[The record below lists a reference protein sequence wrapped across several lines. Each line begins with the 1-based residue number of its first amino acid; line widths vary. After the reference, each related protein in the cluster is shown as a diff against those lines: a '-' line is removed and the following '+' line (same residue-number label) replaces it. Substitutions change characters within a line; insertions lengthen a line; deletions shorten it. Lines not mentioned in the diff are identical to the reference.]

1 MSVRGPS
8 VGANGEEGMGG
19 LSSIRRLEAELAAGF
34 VGREEEARVAVL
46 ALLTKSHAV
55 FIGEPGTAKSALIR
69 RLSQLVNCRFFY
81 YLLSKY
87 TVPDELVGAIDP
99 IAYKEGRFVRNTKGK
114 LPDVE
119 IAFIDEIFK
128 GPSETL
134 NAILHIMNERIF
146 VDVDG
151 TVYNCPLHSLF
162 GASNEL
168 PVDSELAAFFDRFL
182 LRHFVKGIPS
192 NMLESAIIHNLRL
205 NSETGPIV
213 SLDDINRLYDKVT
226 AYMRANDSALARVT
240 AQFVVML
247 RQHGIFVSDRTAVS
261 PNHLP
266 RLIATYAYVYG
277 ADLRSAAMAVSK
289 YVLPNEEAV
298 RKYREMLDSFY
309 PAELRDASD
318 KLEKAKNYAASGDLQ
333 AAKRFASESLQL
345 ARAFLSRPEKA
356 ELFKEEVKNVI
367 ASAEQLLNE
376 IQQIEE
382 RLSRYRKGG
391 P

>member
-8 VGANGEEGMGG
+8 VRANSEEGMDGF
-19 LSSIRRLEAELAAGF
+19 SSIRRLEAELAAGF

-182 LRHFVKGIPS
+182 LRHFVKSIPA

-213 SLDDINRLYDKVT
+213 SLNDINRLYDEVT

-247 RQHGIFVSDRTAVS
+247 RQHGVFVSDRTAVS

-266 RLIATYAYVYG
+266 RLIATYAYVYRT
-277 ADLRSAAMAVSK
+277 DLRSAAMVISK

-356 ELFKEEVKNVI
+356 EPFKEEVKNVI

>member
-1 MSVRGPS
+1 MSMRDPYVRPN
-8 VGANGEEGMGG
+8 AEEGVDG
-19 LSSIRRLEAELAAGF
+19 LSLIRRLEAELAAGF

-99 IAYKEGRFVRNTKGK
+99 IAYKEGRFMRNTKGK

-134 NAILHIMNERIF
+134 NAILHIMNERVF

-168 PVDSELAAFFDRFL
+168 PIDSELAAFFDRFL
-182 LRHFVKGIPS
+182 LRHFVKSIPA

-213 SLDDINRLYDKVT
+213 SLNDINRLYDEVT

-261 PNHLP
+261 PNGLP
-266 RLIATYAYVYG
+266 RLIGTYAYVYRT
-277 ADLRSAAMAVSK
+277 DLRSAAMVVSK

-298 RKYREMLDSFY
+298 RMYKDMLDSFY
-309 PAELRDASD
+309 PAELKDASD

-345 ARAFLSRPEKA
+345 ARSFLSRPEKA
-356 ELFKEEVKNVI
+356 VPFKEEVKNVI

>member
-1 MSVRGPS
+1 MRGPS

-114 LPDVE
+114 LPEVE

>member
-1 MSVRGPS
+1 MD
-8 VGANGEEGMGG
+8 G

-46 ALLTKSHAV
+46 ALLTRSHAV

-146 VDVDG
+146 VDVDS

-168 PVDSELAAFFDRFL
+168 PIDSELAAFFDRFL
-182 LRHFVKGIPS
+182 LRHFVKSIPA

-205 NSETGPIV
+205 NSETAPIV
-213 SLDDINRLYDKVT
+213 SLNDINRLYDEVT

-261 PNHLP
+261 PNGLP
-266 RLIATYAYVYG
+266 RLIGTYAYVYRT
-277 ADLRSAAMAVSK
+277 DLRSAATIVSK
-289 YVLPNEEAV
+289 YVLPNEESV
-298 RKYREMLDSFY
+298 RMYRDMLDSFY
-309 PAELRDASD
+309 PAELKDASD

-345 ARAFLSRPEKA
+345 ARSFLSRPEKA
-356 ELFKEEVKNVI
+356 EPFKEEVKNVI

-382 RLSRYRKGG
+382 RLRRYRKGG

>member
-1 MSVRGPS
+1 MSVRGSS
-8 VGANGEEGMGG
+8 VGTNGEEGVDG
-19 LSSIRRLEAELAAGF
+19 LSLIRRLEAELAAGF

-134 NAILHIMNERIF
+134 NAILHVMNERIF

-182 LRHFVKGIPS
+182 LRHFVKSIPS
-192 NMLESAIIHNLRL
+192 NMLESAIIHNLTL

-213 SLDDINRLYDKVT
+213 SLDDINRLYDEVT

-261 PNHLP
+261 PSHLP
-266 RLIATYAYVYG
+266 RLIGTYAYVYRT
-277 ADLRSAAMAVSK
+277 DLRSAAMVVSK
-289 YVLPNEEAV
+289 YVLPNEEAA

-376 IQQIEE
+376 IRQIEE

>member
-1 MSVRGPS
+1 
-8 VGANGEEGMGG
+8 
-19 LSSIRRLEAELAAGF
+19 LIRRLEAELAAGF

-46 ALLTKSHAV
+46 ALLTKNHAV

-99 IAYKEGRFVRNTKGK
+99 IAYKEGRFVRDTKGK

-168 PVDSELAAFFDRFL
+168 PIDSELVAFFDRFL
-182 LRHFVKGIPS
+182 LRHFVKSIPS

-213 SLDDINRLYDKVT
+213 SLDDINRLYDEVT

-266 RLIATYAYVYG
+266 RLIGTYAYVYRT
-277 ADLRSAAMAVSK
+277 DLRSAAMAVSK

-298 RKYREMLDSFY
+298 QKYREMLDSLY

-356 ELFKEEVKNVI
+356 EPFKEEVKNVI
-367 ASAEQLLNE
+367 ATAEQLLNE

>member
-1 MSVRGPS
+1 VSTRDPYVRPN
-8 VGANGEEGMGG
+8 AEEGVDG
-19 LSSIRRLEAELAAGF
+19 LSLIRRLEAELAAGF

-99 IAYKEGRFVRNTKGK
+99 IAYKEGRFMRNTKGK

-134 NAILHIMNERIF
+134 NAILHIMNERVF

-168 PVDSELAAFFDRFL
+168 PIDSELAAFFDRFL
-182 LRHFVKGIPS
+182 LRHFVKSIPA

-213 SLDDINRLYDKVT
+213 SLNDINRLYDEVT

-261 PNHLP
+261 PNGLP
-266 RLIATYAYVYG
+266 RLIGTYAYVYRT
-277 ADLRSAAMAVSK
+277 DLRSAAMVVSK

-298 RKYREMLDSFY
+298 RMYKDMLDSFY
-309 PAELRDASD
+309 PAELKDASD

-345 ARAFLSRPEKA
+345 ARSFLSRPEKA
-356 ELFKEEVKNVI
+356 EPFKEEVKNVI

>member
-8 VGANGEEGMGG
+8 VGANGEEGVDG

-213 SLDDINRLYDKVT
+213 SLNDINRLYDEVT
-226 AYMRANDSALARVT
+226 AYMRANDSALARVV

-266 RLIATYAYVYG
+266 RLIGTYAYVYRT
-277 ADLRSAAMAVSK
+277 DLRSAAMAVSK
-289 YVLPNEEAV
+289 YVLPNEESV

-356 ELFKEEVKNVI
+356 EPFKEEVKDVI
-367 ASAEQLLNE
+367 AFAEQLLNE

>member
-1 MSVRGPS
+1 VSVRGPS
-8 VGANGEEGMGG
+8 VGTNGEKGVDGF
-19 LSSIRRLEAELAAGF
+19 SSIRRLEAELAAGF

-99 IAYKEGRFVRNTKGK
+99 IAYKEGRFVRNTKGR

-168 PVDSELAAFFDRFL
+168 PIDSELAAFFDRFL

-192 NMLESAIIHNLRL
+192 NMLEPAIIHNLRP

-213 SLDDINRLYDKVT
+213 SLDDINRLYDEVT
-226 AYMRANDSALARVT
+226 AYMRANGSALARVT

-266 RLIATYAYVYG
+266 RLIGTYAYVYRT
-277 ADLRSAAMAVSK
+277 DLRSAAMAVSK

-356 ELFKEEVKNVI
+356 EPFKEEVKNVI

>member
-1 MSVRGPS
+1 VSVRGPS
-8 VGANGEEGMGG
+8 VGTNGEEGVDG

-99 IAYKEGRFVRNTKGK
+99 IAYKEGRFVRNTKGR

-151 TVYNCPLHSLF
+151 TVYSCPLHSLF

-168 PVDSELAAFFDRFL
+168 PIDSELAAFFDRFL

-192 NMLESAIIHNLRL
+192 NMLESAIIHNLRP

-213 SLDDINRLYDKVT
+213 SLDDINRLYDGVT
-226 AYMRANDSALARVT
+226 AYMRANGSALAKVT

-266 RLIATYAYVYG
+266 RLIGTYAYVYRT
-277 ADLRSAAMAVSK
+277 DLRSAAMAVSK

-356 ELFKEEVKNVI
+356 EPFKEEVKNVI

>member
-8 VGANGEEGMGG
+8 VGNNGEEGMDG

-46 ALLTKSHAV
+46 ALLTKNHAV

-182 LRHFVKGIPS
+182 LRHFVKSIPS

-213 SLDDINRLYDKVT
+213 SLGDIYRLYDKVT

-247 RQHGIFVSDRTAVS
+247 RQNGIFVSDRTAVS
-261 PNHLP
+261 PNGLP
-266 RLIATYAYVYG
+266 RLIGTYAYVYR

-309 PAELRDASD
+309 PAELRDALD

-345 ARAFLSRPEKA
+345 ARVFLSRPEKA

>member
-1 MSVRGPS
+1 
-8 VGANGEEGMGG
+8 
-19 LSSIRRLEAELAAGF
+19 
-34 VGREEEARVAVL
+34 
-46 ALLTKSHAV
+46 
-55 FIGEPGTAKSALIR
+55 
-69 RLSQLVNCRFFY
+69 
-81 YLLSKY
+81 
-87 TVPDELVGAIDP
+87 
-99 IAYKEGRFVRNTKGK
+99 VRNTKGK

-168 PVDSELAAFFDRFL
+168 PIDSELAAFFDRFL
-182 LRHFVKGIPS
+182 LRHFVKSIPA

-213 SLDDINRLYDKVT
+213 SLNDINRLYDEVT
-226 AYMRANDSALARVT
+226 AYMRANDGALARVT

-261 PNHLP
+261 PNGLP
-266 RLIATYAYVYG
+266 RLTGTYAYVYKT
-277 ADLRSAAMAVSK
+277 DLRSAAAIVSK

-298 RKYREMLDSFY
+298 RKYYKDMLDSFY

-345 ARAFLSRPEKA
+345 ARSFLSRPEKA
-356 ELFKEEVKNVI
+356 VLFKEEVRNVI
-367 ASAEQLLNE
+367 VSAEQLLNE

>member
-1 MSVRGPS
+1 VSVRGPS
-8 VGANGEEGMGG
+8 VGNNGEEGMDG

-46 ALLTKSHAV
+46 ALLTKNHAV

-182 LRHFVKGIPS
+182 LRHFVKSIPS

-247 RQHGIFVSDRTAVS
+247 RQNGIFVSDRTAVS
-261 PNHLP
+261 PNGLP
-266 RLIATYAYVYG
+266 RLIGTYAYVYR

-309 PAELRDASD
+309 PAELRDALD

-345 ARAFLSRPEKA
+345 ARVFLSRPEKA

>member
-1 MSVRGPS
+1 MSMRDPYVRPN
-8 VGANGEEGMGG
+8 AEEGVDG

-46 ALLTKSHAV
+46 ALLTKNHAV

-182 LRHFVKGIPS
+182 LRHFVKSIPS

-213 SLDDINRLYDKVT
+213 SLNDINRLYDEVA
-226 AYMRANDSALARVT
+226 AYMRANGNALARVT

-261 PNHLP
+261 PSHLP
-266 RLIATYAYVYG
+266 RLIGTYAYVYRT
-277 ADLRSAAMAVSK
+277 DLRGAAMAVSK

>member
-8 VGANGEEGMGG
+8 VGANGEEGVDG

-168 PVDSELAAFFDRFL
+168 PIDSELAAFFDRFL

-213 SLDDINRLYDKVT
+213 SLNDINRLYDEVT
-226 AYMRANDSALARVT
+226 AYMRANDSALARVV

-266 RLIATYAYVYG
+266 RLIGTYAYVYRT
-277 ADLRSAAMAVSK
+277 DLRSAAMAVSK
-289 YVLPNEEAV
+289 YVLPNEESV

>member
-1 MSVRGPS
+1 LKP
-8 VGANGEEGMGG
+8 GETDG

-46 ALLTKSHAV
+46 ALLTKSHAI

-119 IAFIDEIFK
+119 VAFIDEIFK

-146 VDVDG
+146 VDVDS
-151 TVYNCPLHSLF
+151 TVYSCPLHSLF
-162 GASNEL
+162 GASNER
-168 PVDSELAAFFDRFL
+168 PADSELAAFFDRFL
-182 LRHFVKGIPS
+182 LRHFVKSIPA
-192 NMLESAIIHNLRL
+192 NMLEPAIIHNLKL
-205 NSETGPIV
+205 GPETGPIL
-213 SLDDINRLYDKVT
+213 SLNDINRVYEDVT
-226 AYMRANDSALARVT
+226 AYMRANDVALARVT

-247 RQHGIFVSDRTAVS
+247 REHGIFVSDRTAVS

-277 ADLRSAAMAVSK
+277 TDLRGAAMAVLK
-289 YVLPNEEAV
+289 YVLPSEEAV
-298 RKYREMLDSFY
+298 RKYREMLDSLH
-309 PAELRDASD
+309 PAELRDASE
-318 KLEKAKNYAASGDLQ
+318 KLEKAKSYAASGDLQ

-345 ARAFLSRPEKA
+345 VRAFLSRPEKA
-356 ELFKEEVKNVI
+356 GPFKEEARNII

-382 RLSRYRKGG
+382 RLRRYKSGG

>member
-8 VGANGEEGMGG
+8 VGTNGEKGVDGF
-19 LSSIRRLEAELAAGF
+19 SSIRRLEAELAAGF

-99 IAYKEGRFVRNTKGK
+99 IAYKEGRFVRNTKGR

-168 PVDSELAAFFDRFL
+168 PIDSELAAFFDRFL

-192 NMLESAIIHNLRL
+192 NMLEPAIIHNLRP

-213 SLDDINRLYDKVT
+213 SLDDINRLYDEVT
-226 AYMRANDSALARVT
+226 AYMRANGSALARVT

-266 RLIATYAYVYG
+266 RLIGTYACVYRT
-277 ADLRSAAMAVSK
+277 DLRSAAMAVSK

-367 ASAEQLLNE
+367 ASAEQLLKE